1 MPYLPVSRE
10 PIVKRDGSID
20 IDLLRPIQDVD
31 YEGKNG
37 NQQRFEAF
45 HNANPHIL
53 QVILGMSLSMKERS
67 DNGSMSQIF
76 EVLRWNYSIRTN
88 SKDGFKLANA
98 HRAYYARLVMALEPS
113 LQDPPFFK
121 TVSQRN
127 PYSIDWEALGIR
139 GLPQDMPAGDNIS
152 RSDKLLSENKR
163 SPSG

>member
-10 PIVKRDGSID
+10 PVVKRDGSIAV
-20 IDLLRPIQDVD
+20 DLLRPIQDVD

-67 DNGSMSQIF
+67 DSGSMSQIF

-88 SKDGFKLANA
+88 SKDVFKLANA
-98 HRAYYARLVMALEPS
+98 HRAYYARLVTALEPS

-121 TVSQRN
+121 TASQRN
-127 PYSIDWEALGIR
+127 PYVIDWEALGMR
-139 GLPQDMPAGDNIS
+139 GLPHSSLAGDNVVM
-152 RSDKLLSENKR
+152 SDKLLSENKR